1 MSIKVRC
8 ITNLDSFKNEI
19 WPIEMEAR
27 PIKGD
32 LVRSEGGK
40 MLEVASI
47 IHTTYK
53 GRATDAVGNHEMHP
67 IIEVYLGK

>member
-1 MSIKVRC
+1 MPIRVKC
-8 ITNLDSFKNEI
+8 LTNLDDFKKEI
-19 WPIEMEAR
+19 WPTEMEAR
-27 PIKGD
+27 PMLGD

-53 GRATDAVGNHEMHP
+53 GRATDAVGNYEMHP
-67 IIEVYLGK
+67 IIEVCIGR